1 MPLAERVCPVKG
13 KLRLPALTISQ
24 IGPPSASNLQC
35 AALHCIVPNINM
47 CATQHHRP
55 SPNPIDQSSDNR
67 IILHWPG
74 KRLQV
79 EAARPAAQQ
88 FELFRPHTGSAVSTR
103 VESSEAGLLLY
114 GDNFDALSWL
124 LGNGYG
130 GRVRLVYM
138 DPPYNSNRNY
148 TSRVRLRGKGQPAL
162 GERAVYQDIWQPGA
176 YLQFLADRLL
186 LLRELLQADGTLW
199 LHCDHRMQAHLL
211 LLLEE
216 IFGAKCHLNTVFWR
230 SQTMR
235 GAKVH
240 ARYFPRSAQ
249 AIHIFRSQPQGR
261 PVWNAPKRELV
272 LTEAEAD
279 ARYMRD
285 EHGFFR
291 TSDPGTYSFERLAAL
306 CAEGRLYAPY
316 SGQVVVDENAQRVY
330 ASRGGNVGVKY
341 HLTQRGSNRYV
352 VTQAVDNLWDDI
364 PGLGTVPGE
373 DENYPT
379 QKTERLLQ
387 RVLETA
393 TRPGDLVLDPFV
405 GSGTTVAVAQK
416 LRRGW
421 IGCDSNWRAVRTAAG
436 RLSRISQV
444 AQTVRSS
451 EEDFTEEKDSW
462 AEDSSLSGEGYQ
474 ILRVGEGDSVDGRR
488 SLSEP
493 KTSPAVDVLLS
504 WDNDCLSVGIERF
517 HSPLLARLAAEAKVS
532 LPRDWRTQVRAVLID
547 PDYDGSVL
555 RPSMVDAP
563 AGRHALVA
571 GVYALPQA
579 GRLGQ
584 QAGSHAVERNIA
596 VLIVDVAG
604 EEHMILTST
613 WRRGR

>member
-1 MPLAERVCPVKG
+1 M
-13 KLRLPALTISQ
+13 T
-24 IGPPSASNLQC
+24 
-35 AALHCIVPNINM
+35 
-47 CATQHHRP
+47 
-55 SPNPIDQSSDNR
+55 
-67 IILHWPG
+67 LHWPG

-79 EAARPAAQQ
+79 ETARPAAQQ
-88 FELFRPHTGSAVSTR
+88 LELFRPHAGSAVSAR
-103 VESSEAGLLLY
+103 VDSSEAGLLLY

-124 LGNGYG
+124 LENGYR

-162 GERAVYQDIWQPGA
+162 GERAVYQDVWQPDA

-186 LLRELLQADGTLW
+186 LLRELLHADGTLW

-216 IFGAKCHLNTVFWR
+216 IFGANCHLNTVFWR

-261 PVWNAPKRELV
+261 PVWNAPKREFA
-272 LTEAEAD
+272 LTEAEAA

-285 EHGFFR
+285 ERGFFR

-316 SGQVVVDENAQRVY
+316 GGRVVVDGDARRVY
-330 ASRGGNVGVKY
+330 ASNGGNIGVKY

-393 TRPGDLVLDPFV
+393 TRRGDLVLDPFV

-416 LRRGW
+416 LRRDW
-421 IGCDSNWRAVRTAAG
+421 IGCDSSWRAVRTAAG
-436 RLSRISQV
+436 RLSRIPLA
-444 AQTVRSS
+444 AQTVRSG
-451 EEDFTEEKDSW
+451 EEHCTEERDSW
-462 AEDSSLSGEGYQ
+462 AEDSSLSGDGYQ
-474 ILRVGEGDSVDGRR
+474 ILRIGEGDSADGRR

-493 KTSPAVDVLLS
+493 KTSPAADVRLS
-504 WDNDCLSVGIERF
+504 WDGACLSVGIERF
-517 HSPLLARLAAEAKVS
+517 HSPQLARLAAEANVS
-532 LPRDWRTQVRAVLID
+532 LPQDWRAQVRAVLID
-547 PDYDGSVL
+547 PDYDGAVL
-555 RPSMVDAP
+555 RPSLVDAP
-563 AGRHALVA
+563 AGRSAYIA
-571 GVYALPQA
+571 GVYALPQT
-579 GRLGQ
+579 GRLSQ
-584 QAGSHAVERNIA
+584 QVGRHAVEQIIA

-604 EEHMILTST
+604 EEHLILTST
-613 WRRGR
+613 RQRAREE